1 MTLLKY
7 LQLFHGNSGMS
18 NEEERFGGGIIENA
32 INGILKKYN
41 ISRKDIDK
49 VKSIIDKVEISHVG
63 KSTVIEINLKKLKIV
78 IDS

>member
-7 LQLFHGNSGMS
+7 LQLFHGNSGMN

-32 INGILKKYN
+32 IDGILKKYN

>member
-1 MTLLKY
+1 
-7 LQLFHGNSGMS
+7 MS

-32 INGILKKYN
+32 IDGILKKYN

-63 KSTVIEINLKKLKIV
+63 KSTVIEINLKKVKIV

>member
-1 MTLLKY
+1 
-7 LQLFHGNSGMS
+7 MS

-32 INGILKKYN
+32 IDGILKKYN

-49 VKSIIDKVEISHVG
+49 VKSIVDKVEISHIG

>member
-1 MTLLKY
+1 
-7 LQLFHGNSGMS
+7 MS

-32 INGILKKYN
+32 IDGILKKYN

-63 KSTVIEINLKKLKIV
+63 KRIV
-78 IDS
+78 TGKQLQVF

>member
-1 MTLLKY
+1 
-7 LQLFHGNSGMS
+7 MS
-18 NEEERFGGGIIENA
+18 NEEERFGGSIIESA
-32 INGILKKYN
+32 IDGILKKYN

-49 VKSIIDKVEISHVG
+49 VKSIVDKVEVTQVG

>member
-1 MTLLKY
+1 MILLKY

-18 NEEERFGGGIIENA
+18 NEEERFGAGIVENV
-32 INGILKKYN
+32 INSILEKYN

-49 VKSIIDKVEISHVG
+49 VKSIVDKVEVTQVG

>member
-1 MTLLKY
+1 
-7 LQLFHGNSGMS
+7 MS
-18 NEEERFGGGIIENA
+18 NEEERFGAGIVENV
-32 INGILKKYN
+32 INSILEKYN

-49 VKSIIDKVEISHVG
+49 VKSIVDKVEVTQVG

>member
-1 MTLLKY
+1 
-7 LQLFHGNSGMS
+7 MS

-32 INGILKKYN
+32 IDGILKKYN

>member
-32 INGILKKYN
+32 IEWYLE
-41 ISRKDIDK
+41 
-49 VKSIIDKVEISHVG
+49 EIQYFS
-63 KSTVIEINLKKLKIV
+63 
-78 IDS
+78 

>member
-1 MTLLKY
+1 MNKK
-7 LQLFHGNSGMS
+7 
-18 NEEERFGGGIIENA
+18 EERFGGSLIENA
-32 INGILKKYN
+32 IDGILKKYN

-49 VKSIIDKVEISHVG
+49 VKSIVDKVEVTQVG

>member
-1 MTLLKY
+1 
-7 LQLFHGNSGMS
+7 MS

-32 INGILKKYN
+32 IDGILKKYN

-49 VKSIIDKVEISHVG
+49 VKSIIDKVEVSHIG
-63 KSTVIEINLKKLKIV
+63 DSTIVEINLKKLKIV

>member
-1 MTLLKY
+1 MILLKY
-7 LQLFHGNSGMS
+7 LQLFHGNSGMN

-32 INGILKKYN
+32 IDGILKKYN

>member
-1 MTLLKY
+1 
-7 LQLFHGNSGMS
+7 MS
-18 NEEERFGGGIIENA
+18 NEEERFGGSIIESA
-32 INGILKKYN
+32 IDGILKKYN

-49 VKSIIDKVEISHVG
+49 VKSIVDKVEVSQVG

>member
-1 MTLLKY
+1 
-7 LQLFHGNSGMS
+7 MS

-32 INGILKKYN
+32 IDGILKKYN
-41 ISRKDIDK
+41 ISRQDIDK
-49 VKSIIDKVEISHVG
+49 VKSIIDKVEISHIG

>member
-1 MTLLKY
+1 
-7 LQLFHGNSGMS
+7 MS

-32 INGILKKYN
+32 IDSILKKYN

-49 VKSIIDKVEISHVG
+49 VKSIIDKVEVSHVG

>member
-1 MTLLKY
+1 
-7 LQLFHGNSGMS
+7 MS

-32 INGILKKYN
+32 IDGILKKYN

-49 VKSIIDKVEISHVG
+49 VKSIIDKVEISHIG